1 MNISKVGIELIKK
14 FEGCVLFGYKDPVGI
29 PTIGYG
35 HTGGVVV
42 GQRISH
48 SKKQTQLLKQDLK
61 RFEKAVN
68 DLGLKLNQNQFDAL
82 VSFAYNV
89 GPGNLKKLVEG
100 RSLTSSIRCYLLILQ
115 SRRANIKRLSE
126 AQKCRKS
133 LIP

>member
-42 GQRISH
+42 GQRIS
-48 SKKQTQLLKQDLK
+48 QARADELLKQDLK

-89 GPGNLKKLVEG
+89 GPETLK
-100 RSLTSSIRCYLLILQ
+100 SS
-115 SRRANIKRLSE
+115 
-126 AQKCRKS
+126 
-133 LIP
+133 